1 MAVAVVQAVKYARPS
16 SIEEAVALLEGGGPH
31 ARVLAGGTDLIVLA
45 RERRIDI
52 DLFVDVKALD
62 ALTAITYAP
71 EHGLTIGAAA
81 PCYRIAA
88 SAAVQAHYPCLVDC
102 ATLIGGV
109 AIQGRA
115 SLGGNLCNS
124 SPAADGIPALIALE
138 ATVEIAG
145 PGGRRSVAA
154 ERFCVGPGRNVLE
167 AGEFVVALHL
177 PPPPERSGAAFR
189 RFIPRGEMDIAVT
202 NAAVS
207 LHFDGDRVRSVRVA
221 IGAVAPTP
229 LLVEEAA
236 SALTGAPLSES
247 TVEAA
252 AAAARRAAQ
261 PIDDMR
267 GRIRQRRHLAGV
279 LTTRC
284 IHSAAERAGVAW

>member
-1 MAVAVVQAVKYARPS
+1 MQAVKYARPS
-16 SIEEAVALLEGGGPH
+16 SIEEAVGLLEEGGAR

-45 RERRIDI
+45 RERRIDV
-52 DLFVDVKALD
+52 DLFVDVKGVD
-62 ALTAITYAP
+62 ALTAITYEP
-71 EHGLTIGAAA
+71 EAGLTIGAAA

-88 SAAVQAHYPCLVDC
+88 SPAVREHYPCLIDC

-124 SPAADGIPALIALE
+124 SPAADGIPAMIALE
-138 ATVEIAG
+138 TTVLIAG
-145 PGGRRSVAA
+145 PGGRRSVPV
-154 ERFCVGPGRNVLE
+154 EQFCVGPGRNVLE

-177 PPPPERSGAAFR
+177 PPPASGSGAAFR

-207 LHFDGDRVRSVRVA
+207 LRFDGERVSSARVA
-221 IGAVAPTP
+221 AGAVAPTP
-229 LLVEEAA
+229 LLVEEAGA
-236 SALTGAPLSES
+236 ALVGAPLSDAAI
-247 TVEAA
+247 EAA
-252 AAAARRAAQ
+252 AAATRRAAR

-267 GRIRQRRHLAGV
+267 GTIKQRRHLAGV
-279 LTTRC
+279 LTARC
-284 IHSAAERAGVAW
+284 IRVAAERAAVAV